1 MRKSQQQ
8 AAQNALKKKI
18 ENTTEEKSDE
28 SGEESE
34 DESSDADSDSDA
46 KQEEEDARAG
56 VGGIADD
63 SDLFTLKKSDHD
75 VIASDSSEVGSAH
88 VCAQAHPVCSII
100 SK

>member
-18 ENTTEEKSDE
+18 ENTTEEKSSE
-28 SGEESE
+28 SAEESE
-34 DESSDADSDSDA
+34 EESSDADSDSDV
-46 KQEEEDARAG
+46 KEEEDARAG

-75 VIASDSSEVGSAH
+75 VIASDSSEVGNAH
-88 VCAQAHPVCSII
+88 ACVQAHPVCSTI